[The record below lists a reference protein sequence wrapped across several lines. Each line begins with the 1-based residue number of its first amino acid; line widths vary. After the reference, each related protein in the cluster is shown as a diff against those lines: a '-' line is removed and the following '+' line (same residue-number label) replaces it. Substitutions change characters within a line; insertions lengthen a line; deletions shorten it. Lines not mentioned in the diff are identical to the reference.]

1 MTSLKF
7 FGPWRLRPVIYTT
20 YLPLALALLVLS
32 LAFHFL
38 FPRDAGMLALFLY
51 SIPGEFIIA
60 LIPHEPIILYY
71 SKFATPLMVTLA
83 ALAGTLWME
92 SLNYRLVQMFFHIP
106 KLEQLKKSKGFQKT
120 IKYFLKAP
128 FLSTVVAAVTPVPFY
143 PFRVVASAA
152 GFPLK
157 KYLGAIALGRSPRF
171 YLLAYFGHAV
181 PLPNKL
187 IVFIFLALFLVLLVL
202 WWRRRKEVF

>member
-1 MTSLKF
+1 
-7 FGPWRLRPVIYTT
+7 
-20 YLPLALALLVLS
+20 LPLALALLVLS
-32 LAFHFL
+32 LAFYFL

-51 SIPGEFIIA
+51 SIPGEFVIA

-71 SKFATPLMVTLA
+71 SKFATPPMVTLA

-106 KLEQLKKSKGFQKT
+106 KLDQLKKSKGFQKT
-120 IKYFLKAP
+120 IRYFLKAP

-143 PFRVVASAA
+143 PFRVVASTA
-152 GFPLK
+152 GYPLK

-171 YLLAYFGHAV
+171 YILAYFGHMV
-181 PLPNKL
+181 PLPNEL
-187 IVFIFLALFLVLLVL
+187 IILIFAALFVVLLVL
-202 WWRRRKEVF
+202 WRRRRKEAF